1 MSLRKKS
8 NLASAETIAKQFAHD
23 LMRSYDMTAHHV
35 VGEIYRNQTFAIEI
49 LALKCGWFKLS
60 EELENWR
67 NQTHER
73 EMNEAR

>member
-23 LMRSYDMTAHHV
+23 LMRSYDLTAHH
-35 VGEIYRNQTFAIEI
+35 VGEIYRNQIFAIEI

-67 NQTHER
+67 NQNKR
-73 EMNEAR
+73 EMNETR